1 MIISFY
7 VCYSTLKLHIL
18 LSRETTYTHTHT
30 HTHTQIQEE
39 TNQWIKVIK
48 IRQNKAENE
57 QRNEK

>member
-30 HTHTQIQEE
+30 QIQED

-48 IRQNKAENE
+48 IRQNKTENE